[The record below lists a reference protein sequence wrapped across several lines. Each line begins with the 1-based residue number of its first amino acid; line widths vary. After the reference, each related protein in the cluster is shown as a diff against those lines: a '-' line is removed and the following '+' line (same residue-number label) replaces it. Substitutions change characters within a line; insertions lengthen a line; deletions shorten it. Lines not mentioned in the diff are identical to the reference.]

1 MANRI
6 IINGNQNRN
15 ESIFG
20 HGDGSLGLGGDR
32 SSQASQDA
40 APERTG
46 ISSGD
51 RQNTVTP
58 PLDENV
64 WGNDRDILDK
74 LDKEVLADRRL
85 FVRVRYIQRITCNA
99 VYEDIEKEPV
109 FLSRPLEFITVDISA
124 AGIGI
129 VCEHEIEP
137 GKILGIR
144 ITLDRMPYDIKAE
157 LYMHTAG
164 REIQSRPEN
173 CRDGQTFHEASQDFR
188 GQDNLNGR
196 LCLRRVDIAVS
207 RRSSVHAKQGAD
219 EAVSR

>member
-144 ITLDRMPYDIKAE
+144 ISLDRMPYDIKCRVIYCIPLE
-157 LYMHTAG
+157 GKYRAG
-164 REIQSRPEN
+164 
-173 CRDGQTFHEASQDFR
+173 
-188 GQDNLNGR
+188 LK
-196 LCLRRVDIAVS
+196 IAAMDKRFMRHLKIFVA
-207 RRSSVHAKQGAD
+207 RITLTGDYACG
-219 EAVSR
+219 E